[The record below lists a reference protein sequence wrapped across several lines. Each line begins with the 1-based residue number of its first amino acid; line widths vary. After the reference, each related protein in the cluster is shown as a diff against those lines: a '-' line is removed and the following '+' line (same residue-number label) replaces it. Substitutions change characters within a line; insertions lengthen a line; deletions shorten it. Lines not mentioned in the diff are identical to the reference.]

1 MEKELLD
8 GELAFYEKQCAMAED
23 DINDSIDMVPHVVV
37 KKSRDVKAWTSFALG
52 IISSLAWIVPISGL
66 PVTIVGIVLG
76 AVSMNKKN
84 NSGIAIAGFV
94 INLVFLVC
102 TIVQGI
108 IDIIF
113 YFRKNSK

>member
-8 GELAFYEKQCAMAED
+8 EELAFYEKQCAAEEE
-23 DINDSIDMVPHVVV
+23 DINDSIDMTPHVII
-37 KKSRDVKAWTSFALG
+37 KQSHDIKAWTSFALG
-52 IISSLAWIVPISGL
+52 IISSLAWIVPIIGL

-76 AVSMNKKN
+76 AVSMKKKN
-84 NSGIAIAGFV
+84 DHGIGVAGFI

-102 TIVQGI
+102 TIAKGI

-113 YFRKNSK
+113 YFRKK